1 MSDAFLDEVARLLPD
16 VDVVR
21 LRPPDPTI
29 EPVPEEIARQHWR
42 DEVRRVAAAL
52 VTGWPVW
59 LPSIPTPEQVTV
71 GWSIGDRIDE
81 AAVDVA
87 GRVHGDHDVD
97 VESSG
102 AALESAGWAVTVQ
115 EQGGSNVRLIGRRGG
130 DRAELIVRPSEQVV
144 LARVVGAPIRLGAF
158 AEPLV
163 RGGPAQPAVAGPSLT
178 GESP

>member
-1 MSDAFLDEVARLLPD
+1 M
-16 VDVVR
+16 
-21 LRPPDPTI
+21 
-29 EPVPEEIARQHWR
+29 
-42 DEVRRVAAAL
+42 
-52 VTGWPVW
+52 TGWPVW

-97 VESSG
+97 VECVRCGAGVGRMGGHGAGTGREQRAPDRPAAGIASS
-102 AALESAGWAVTVQ
+102 S
-115 EQGGSNVRLIGRRGG
+115 
-130 DRAELIVRPSEQVV
+130 IVRPSEHVV

-163 RGGPAQPAVAGPSLT
+163 AAGRRDLPWPGLA
-178 GESP
+178 